1 MSSLTRD
8 TGIVIMQLV
17 VVDWTR
23 KDPFNLMV
31 VVKRTQKDIRT
42 FYVLFTTPRVG

>member
-1 MSSLTRD
+1 
-8 TGIVIMQLV
+8 MQLV

-23 KDPFNLMV
+23 KDPFNFMV
-31 VVKRTQKDIRT
+31 VVKRTQNDIHT